1 MSASQTACVGAATG
15 RLRRMTRCGSKRR
28 ARASRTGGS
37 PEEPLRNICGL
48 AIMRP
53 SYDRARGGSMPRSL
67 EGQSAIVT
75 GAALGLGNAF
85 ARALAGEGANVT
97 VCDVREEV
105 NDLVQALEASGVQAQ
120 AFVADVGVVEDVR
133 RVVDGHVD
141 RFGGVDVLVS
151 NAGVWRA
158 STATDDLDKTLDDY
172 DFVVNTN
179 LKGVYLFG
187 RAVIP
192 HMVAG
197 GGGNIVHISSD
208 HIATCGTPYRR
219 GCDEAP
225 DCVWRDQGP
234 RPTGGGPD
242 MDLYDAS
249 KWGINGFTIPWS
261 KALRE
266 QNVRVNG
273 LCMGATDSHMVRT
286 FHEQNP
292 DSGILVNAMRAE
304 DVAALMVDLINEGP
318 DGRTGNNINIAV
330 GHPIELPPPG
340 SLYIYSEATA

>member
-1 MSASQTACVGAATG
+1 MPGT
-15 RLRRMTRCGSKRR
+15 
-28 ARASRTGGS
+28 
-37 PEEPLRNICGL
+37 L
-48 AIMRP
+48 A
-53 SYDRARGGSMPRSL
+53 
-67 EGQSAIVT
+67 GQSAIVT

-85 ARALAGEGANVT
+85 ARALANEGANVT
-97 VCDVREEV
+97 VCDVRAEV
-105 NDLVQALEASGVQAQ
+105 HDLTPALEAGGVQAQ
-120 AFVADVGVVEDVR
+120 AFVADVGVAEDAR
-133 RVVDGHVD
+133 RVVDGHIE
-141 RFGGVDVLVS
+141 RFGGVNALVS

-158 STATDDLDKTLDDY
+158 SAATDDLDKTLADY

-192 HMVAG
+192 HMIAG
-197 GGGNIVHISSD
+197 GGGNIVNISSD
-208 HIATCGTPYRR
+208 HVATCGTPRHR
-219 GCDEAP
+219 SHENTPNCPFTG
-225 DCVWRDQGP
+225 QGP
-234 RPTGGGPD
+234 RPPGGGPD

-266 QNVRVNG
+266 HSIRVNA

-292 DSGILVNAMRAE
+292 GSGILVNAMRAE
-304 DVAALMVDLINEGP
+304 DVAALMIALINEGP
-318 DGRTGNNINIAV
+318 EGRSGDNINIAV

-340 SLYIYSEATA
+340 SPYIYEEATA

>member
-1 MSASQTACVGAATG
+1 
-15 RLRRMTRCGSKRR
+15 
-28 ARASRTGGS
+28 
-37 PEEPLRNICGL
+37 
-48 AIMRP
+48 
-53 SYDRARGGSMPRSL
+53 MPGVL
-67 EGQSAIVT
+67 DGQSAIVT

-85 ARALAGEGANVT
+85 ARALAEAGANVT
-97 VCDVREEV
+97 ICDVREEV
-105 NDLVQALEASGVQAQ
+105 NDLAPTLEAAGVQAQ
-120 AFVADVGVVEDVR
+120 AFVADVGVAADVR
-133 RVVDGHVD
+133 RVVDGHVE

-158 STATDDLDKTLDDY
+158 SSVMDDLDKTLDDY
-172 DFVVNTN
+172 DFLINTN
-179 LKGVYLFG
+179 LKGVFLFG

-192 HMVAG
+192 HMIAG
-197 GGGNIVHISSD
+197 GGGNIVHIASD
-208 HIATCGTPYRR
+208 HIATCGTPYQR
-219 GCDEAP
+219 GCEDAP
-225 DCVWRDQGP
+225 TCAWREQGP

-266 QNVRVNG
+266 HNVRVNG

-292 DSGILVNAMRAE
+292 GSGILDNAMRAE
-304 DVAALMVDLINEGP
+304 DVAALMLELIAEGP
-318 DGRTGNNINIAV
+318 GGRTGNNINIAV

-340 SLYIYSEATA
+340 SPYIYSEAQA

>member
-1 MSASQTACVGAATG
+1 MP
-15 RLRRMTRCGSKRR
+15 GS
-28 ARASRTGGS
+28 
-37 PEEPLRNICGL
+37 L
-48 AIMRP
+48 A
-53 SYDRARGGSMPRSL
+53 
-67 EGQSAIVT
+67 GQSAIVT

-105 NDLVQALEASGVQAQ
+105 NDLVPALEASGVQAQ
-120 AFVADVGVVEDVR
+120 AFVADVAVAEDVR
-133 RVVDGHVD
+133 RVVDGHVE

-192 HMVAG
+192 HMIAG
-197 GGGNIVHISSD
+197 GGGNIVHIASD

-219 GCDEAP
+219 GCDDAP
-225 DCVWRDQGP
+225 DCVWSGP
-234 RPTGGGPD
+234 GAAPHGRRSRHGPVRRLEVGHQRLHD
-242 MDLYDAS
+242 SLVEGAA
-249 KWGINGFTIPWS
+249 G
-261 KALRE
+261 A
-266 QNVRVNG
+266 QQVRVNG

-292 DSGILVNAMRAE
+292 GSGILDGAMRAE
-304 DVAALMVDLINEGP
+304 DVAALMIELINEGP
-318 DGRTGNNINIAV
+318 EGRTGNNINIAV

>member
-1 MSASQTACVGAATG
+1 MPG
-15 RLRRMTRCGSKRR
+15 RLPGR
-28 ARASRTGGS
+28 
-37 PEEPLRNICGL
+37 
-48 AIMRP
+48 
-53 SYDRARGGSMPRSL
+53 
-67 EGQSAIVT
+67 SAIVT

-85 ARALAGEGANVT
+85 ARALASEGANVT

-105 NDLVQALEASGVQAQ
+105 HDLVPALEEAGGEAQ
-120 AFVADVGVVEDVR
+120 AFVADVGVAEDVR
-133 RVVDGHVD
+133 RVVDGHVE

-192 HMVAG
+192 HMIAG
-197 GGGNIVHISSD
+197 GGGDIVHIASD
-208 HIATCGTPYRR
+208 HVCTCGTPSLRPHEDTPNCPFT
-219 GCDEAP
+219 G
-225 DCVWRDQGP
+225 QGP

-261 KALRE
+261 KALAEHRI
-266 QNVRVNG
+266 RVNG

-292 DSGILVNAMRAE
+292 GSGILNNAMRAE
-304 DVAALMVDLINEGP
+304 DVAALMIELIGEGP
-318 DGRTGNNINIAV
+318 EGRTGNNINIAV

-340 SLYIYSEATA
+340 SLYIYTEVAS

>member
-1 MSASQTACVGAATG
+1 MPAS
-15 RLRRMTRCGSKRR
+15 L
-28 ARASRTGGS
+28 
-37 PEEPLRNICGL
+37 P
-48 AIMRP
+48 
-53 SYDRARGGSMPRSL
+53 
-67 EGQSAIVT
+67 GQSAIVT

-97 VCDVREEV
+97 ICDVREEV
-105 NDLVQALEASGVQAQ
+105 HDLVPALEAAGVEAQ
-120 AFVADVGVVEDVR
+120 AFTADVGLAADVR
-133 RVVDGHVD
+133 RVVDGHVE

-158 STATDDLDKTLDDY
+158 SAATDDLDKTLDDY
-172 DFVVNTN
+172 EFLINTN

-192 HMVAG
+192 HMIAG
-197 GGGNIVHISSD
+197 GGGNIVHIASD
-208 HIATCGTPYRR
+208 HIAPGR
-219 GCDEAP
+219 G
-225 DCVWRDQGP
+225 QGP
-234 RPTGGGPD
+234 HPRATGGGPD

-261 KALRE
+261 KALKE
-266 QNVRVNG
+266 HNVRVNG

-292 DSGILVNAMRAE
+292 GSGILDNAMRAE
-304 DVAALMVDLINEGP
+304 DVAELMIELIAEGP
-318 DGRTGNNINIAV
+318 EGRTGNNITIAV

-340 SLYIYSEATA
+340 SPYIYSEAQT

>member
-1 MSASQTACVGAATG
+1 
-15 RLRRMTRCGSKRR
+15 
-28 ARASRTGGS
+28 
-37 PEEPLRNICGL
+37 
-48 AIMRP
+48 
-53 SYDRARGGSMPRSL
+53 MPRSL

-105 NDLVQALEASGVQAQ
+105 NDLVPALEASGVQAQ

-192 HMVAG
+192 HMIAG

-266 QNVRVNG
+266 QKVRVNG

-318 DGRTGNNINIAV
+318 EGRTGNNINIAV

>member
-1 MSASQTACVGAATG
+1 
-15 RLRRMTRCGSKRR
+15 
-28 ARASRTGGS
+28 
-37 PEEPLRNICGL
+37 
-48 AIMRP
+48 
-53 SYDRARGGSMPRSL
+53 MPRL
-67 EGQSAIVT
+67 LDGQSAIVT

-85 ARALAGEGANVT
+85 ARALAGEGAAVT

-105 NDLVQALEASGVQAQ
+105 RDLVPALEEASGAAAL
-120 AFVADVGVVEDVR
+120 AFVADVSAPDDVR
-133 RVVDGHVD
+133 RVVDGHAE

-158 STATDDLDKTLDDY
+158 SAATDDLDKTLDDY
-172 DFVVNTN
+172 GFLIDTN
-179 LKGVYLFG
+179 LKGVFLFG

-192 HMVAG
+192 HMIAG
-197 GGGNIVHISSD
+197 GGGNIVHVASD
-208 HIATCGTPYRR
+208 HVATCGVPYLRPHDDTPNCPFT
-219 GCDEAP
+219 G
-225 DCVWRDQGP
+225 QGP

-249 KWGINGFTIPWS
+249 KWGVNGFTIPWS

-266 QNVRVNG
+266 HKVRVNG

-292 DSGILVNAMRAE
+292 GSGILVNAMRAE
-304 DVAALMVDLINEGP
+304 DVAALMIALIAEGP
-318 DGRTGNNINIAV
+318 EGRTGNNVNIAV

-340 SLYIYSEATA
+340 SPYIHEEATA

>member
-1 MSASQTACVGAATG
+1 
-15 RLRRMTRCGSKRR
+15 
-28 ARASRTGGS
+28 
-37 PEEPLRNICGL
+37 
-48 AIMRP
+48 
-53 SYDRARGGSMPRSL
+53 MPRSL
-67 EGQSAIVT
+67 AGQSAIVT

-85 ARALAGEGANVT
+85 ARALVDEGADVT

-105 NDLVQALEASGVQAQ
+105 RDLAPALAASGVRAQ
-120 AFVADVGVVEDVR
+120 AFVADVGVAEDAR
-133 RVVDGHVD
+133 RVVDGHVE
-141 RFGGVDVLVS
+141 RFGGVTILVS

-158 STATDDLDKTLDDY
+158 SSATDDLDKTLADY

-192 HMVAG
+192 HMIAG
-197 GGGNIVHISSD
+197 GGGNIVNISSD
-208 HIATCGTPYRR
+208 HVATCGAPYHRPH
-219 GCDEAP
+219 GDAP
-225 DCVWRDQGP
+225 NCPFTGQDP

-266 QNVRVNG
+266 HNIRVNA

-286 FHEQNP
+286 FHAQNP
-292 DSGILVNAMRAE
+292 GSGILVNAMRAE
-304 DVAALMVDLINEGP
+304 DVAALMIALVNEGP
-318 DGRTGNNINIAV
+318 GGRTGNNINIAV

-340 SLYIYSEATA
+340 SPYIYEGAPA

>member
-1 MSASQTACVGAATG
+1 
-15 RLRRMTRCGSKRR
+15 
-28 ARASRTGGS
+28 
-37 PEEPLRNICGL
+37 
-48 AIMRP
+48 
-53 SYDRARGGSMPRSL
+53 MPGSL

-105 NDLVQALEASGVQAQ
+105 NDLVPTLEGSGVQAQ
-120 AFVADVGVVEDVR
+120 ALVADVGVAEDVR

-158 STATDDLDKTLDDY
+158 STATDNLDKTLDDY
-172 DFVVNTN
+172 DFLVNTN

-192 HMVAG
+192 HMIAG
-197 GGGNIVHISSD
+197 GGGNIVHISSA
-208 HIATCGTPYRR
+208 HLA
-219 GCDEAP
+219 
-225 DCVWRDQGP
+225 
-234 RPTGGGPD
+234 TGGGPD

-266 QNVRVNG
+266 RNVRVNG

-286 FHEQNP
+286 FDEQNP
-292 DSGILVNAMRAE
+292 DSGILENAMRAE

-318 DGRTGNNINIAV
+318 DGRTGNNVNIAA

-340 SLYIYSEATA
+340 SLYIYSEAQA